1 MAMNFWDFLILLV
14 VAGVCGGVAQAL
26 VGFSRGGCF
35 VSIAVGFVGAL
46 LGMWFQKLAGVP
58 ELLTIEVGDTKFP
71 IVWSIIGG
79 VVFVA
84 VVALISPRRPTV
96 A

>member
-58 ELLTIEVGDTKFP
+58 ELLVIEVGDTKFP